1 MQEAKLV
8 SKNITDF
15 WMRMKPDLQ
24 QIPINVELSVGFGLP
39 KDGSTS
45 AGMMNVRIEVKAEKP
60 EDYHVLFI
68 EFLEYRFIESQD
80 DIQKA
85 LEETF
90 NELTVQEVSDD
101 LDKAMEAIGKP
112 PLKIKESYNQ

>member
-1 MQEAKLV
+1 MQEPKLV

-24 QIPINVELSVGFGLP
+24 QTPINVELSVGFGLP
-39 KDGSTS
+39 KDGSAS
-45 AGMMNVRIEVKAEKP
+45 AGMMNVRIEAKAENP
-60 EDYHVLFI
+60 EDYHVLMI
-68 EFLEYRFIESQD
+68 EYMEYKFDEPQD

-85 LEETF
+85 LEKTF
-90 NELTVQEVSDD
+90 NEMAVQEVSND